1 MTDQPQKEIRQA
13 RPHNTPKVLTPFN
26 DSVIYNEETERAC
39 IGAVLTSPKHY
50 HKVSR
55 IVDDGRA
62 FFFIKYEMI
71 WAAIKYLVDNDL
83 AVDIVTVSDQLYT
96 TLGEQETMKQ
106 IGAPAILTQMIS
118 ETPTSA
124 HAEIYA
130 RLVQRLHSKR
140 LILSLATEI
149 KEAVHYDPDEYSLEQ
164 ILSKI
169 ITKVDNTMEN
179 ISKRVVMT
187 MSDHGHEHLS
197 AAEDARAK
205 GEVLRPILS
214 GIPGMDGLIEG
225 FYPATYLIGAR
236 VHEGK
241 TITLSTI
248 ALNAALADKSVLFF
262 NCADGDMDTLLA
274 TFYGME
280 SGLPPAMIERRTY
293 NDKQYSE
300 YVKCLA
306 RMDKLRLFIEHQN
319 GLTPRDIWT
328 KASII
333 HQVHGLDMI
342 VIDYIQEMGVDS
354 DVRTR
359 NERERLIYISHSL
372 KEIRKKFN
380 IPVVYGAQIRLDGDH
395 DKQPRVENAQESRNI
410 IQNADVG
417 IALWHEKKHFNELE
431 ISVQKN
437 KKGNHRKGTA
447 TIGFS
452 GITGRVAA
460 KGVITS

>member
-1 MTDQPQKEIRQA
+1 MTKQPQKEIRQA
-13 RPHNTPKVLTPFN
+13 RPHNAPKVLTPFN

-39 IGAVLTSPKHY
+39 VGAVLVSPKHY

-62 FFFIKYEMI
+62 FFFVRYQMI
-71 WAAIKYLVDNDL
+71 WAAIKYLVDNEL
-83 AVDIVTVSDQLYT
+83 AVDTVTVTDQLLAT
-96 TLGEQETMKQ
+96 HGEQETMKQ
-106 IGAPAILTQMIS
+106 IGAPAILAQMIS

-124 HAEIYA
+124 HGEIYA
-130 RLVQRLHSKR
+130 RLVQRLYSKR
-140 LILSLATEI
+140 QILSLATEI
-149 KEAVHYDPDEYSLEQ
+149 KEAVHYDPNEYSLEQ

-197 AAEDARAK
+197 AAEDARAR

-214 GIPGMDGLIEG
+214 GIPAFDKLIEG

-248 ALNAALADKSVLFF
+248 ALNAALADKSVLFY
-262 NCADGDMDTLLA
+262 NCADGDLDTVLA

-293 NDKQYSE
+293 NDKQYSKYIE
-300 YVKCLA
+300 CLL
-306 RMDKLRLFIEHQN
+306 RMNKLRLFIEHKN
-319 GLTPRDIWT
+319 RVTPRDIWT

-333 HQVHGLDMI
+333 QRVYGLDMI
-342 VIDYIQEMGVDS
+342 VVDYIQEMGVDK
-354 DVRTR
+354 DVKVR
-359 NERERLIYISHSL
+359 NERERLIYISESL
-372 KEIRKKFN
+372 KQIRKKFN
-380 IPVVYGAQIRLDGDH
+380 IPIIYGAQIRLDDDH
-395 DKQPRVENAQESRNI
+395 GKQPRVENAQESRNI

-417 IALWHEKKHFNELE
+417 IALWHKKKHLNEIE

-452 GITGRVAA
+452 GVTGRVAA
-460 KGVITS
+460 KGVVAL